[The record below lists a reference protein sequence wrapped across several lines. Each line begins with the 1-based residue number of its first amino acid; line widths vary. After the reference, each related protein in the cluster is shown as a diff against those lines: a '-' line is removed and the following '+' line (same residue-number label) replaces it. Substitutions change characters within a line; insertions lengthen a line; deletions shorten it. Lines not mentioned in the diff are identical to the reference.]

1 MVSGY
6 INSHLIGPASLK
18 YIISGTLQEDREL
31 DLQIVKQILL
41 SPNIQLRGGGE
52 NQSILSQYLNLSYAK
67 CEGLPKIINVQSS
80 WSPAGVGRVT
90 LP

>member
-1 MVSGY
+1 MVSAY

-31 DLQIVKQILL
+31 HLQIIKQILV

-52 NQSILSQYLNLSYAK
+52 NQSLLSQYLNLSWPQMWASAK
-67 CEGLPKIINVQSS
+67 DNQCSEQL
-80 WSPAGVGRVT
+80 VT
-90 LP
+90 CWG